1 MRKGRGDG
9 TACTRRLR
17 PGAGPGAEAAVTS
30 DRAGA
35 PTLCPPPHVMR
46 LSLLTVLTVVA
57 LAGCRSSG
65 PPPYLPG
72 DALGTR
78 VESIQIPDGYTVQTA
93 SFGLA
98 YATDVGGGTDVN
110 GIGHAVTS
118 SYSEQPFVNVYA
130 VEAATG
136 QEVLL
141 VYALGRRR
149 DPVLRVEL
157 DARGAASRAAR

>member
-1 MRKGRGDG
+1 MRPLLL
-9 TACTRRLR
+9 ASL
-17 PGAGPGAEAAVTS
+17 AV
-30 DRAGA
+30 
-35 PTLCPPPHVMR
+35 L
-46 LSLLTVLTVVA
+46 A

-78 VESIQIPDGYTVQTA
+78 VESVRIPDGYTVRTA

-110 GIGHAVTS
+110 GVGHPVS
-118 SYSEQPFVNVYA
+118 SSSSERSFVNVFA

-136 QEVLL
+136 REVLL
-141 VYALGRRR
+141 VYALGRRA
-149 DPVLRVEL
+149 DPVLVVEL
-157 DARGAASRAAR
+157 EAEDGVARAAR

>member
-1 MRKGRGDG
+1 MRPLLLVPL
-9 TACTRRLR
+9 TAL
-17 PGAGPGAEAAVTS
+17 V
-30 DRAGA
+30 
-35 PTLCPPPHVMR
+35 
-46 LSLLTVLTVVA
+46 

-78 VESIQIPDGYTVQTA
+78 VESIRVPDGYTVRTA

-110 GIGHAVTS
+110 GVGHPVS
-118 SYSEQPFVNVYA
+118 SSSAERSFVNVFA

-136 QEVLL
+136 REVLL
-141 VYALGRRR
+141 VYALGRRP
-149 DPVLRVEL
+149 DPVLIVEL
-157 DARGAASRAAR
+157 EAEGGAARAAR